1 VQVSLPEECG
11 GVVQLSPAP
20 GTAQGANKGDIMLEI
35 AIMLE
40 GQHGLNWARWQ
51 KIVRLVE
58 ELGFVGLYRSDH
70 FTNANPPDLDSL
82 ELWTSLTWL
91 ACNTSRI
98 EFGPLVTP
106 FSFRNPVFTARI
118 GSTVDDLSG
127 GRLTLGLGAG
137 WQEREHHL
145 FGFDLLQPQARFD
158 RFEEGM
164 QVVTQLLQ
172 SEGPVTFEG
181 KYYQLRG
188 GTLLPRSQRKGG
200 PRILIGGEGEK
211 RTLPAV
217 VRYADE
223 WNCVML
229 LPDEF
234 ARKNSILNE
243 LLASAGRSQG
253 SVRRSMMTAC
263 VFGKDDVALKEKLLA
278 RKRTVDELQAR
289 GTVAGGPNQ
298 VREQLNVLEE
308 AGLQRV
314 MLQWLDLDDLAGLET
329 LAKAVL

>member
-1 VQVSLPEECG
+1 
-11 GVVQLSPAP
+11 
-20 GTAQGANKGDIMLEI
+20 MLEI

-40 GQHGLNWARWQ
+40 GQNGLNWPRWQ

-70 FTNANPPDLDSL
+70 FTNATPPDLDSL

-106 FSFRNPVFTARI
+106 FSFRHPAFTARI
-118 GSTVDDLSG
+118 ASAVDDLSG

-145 FGFDLLQPQARFD
+145 FGFDLLEAKARFD
-158 RFEEGM
+158 RFDEGV
-164 QVVTQLLQ
+164 QVVTRLLQ
-172 SEGPVTFEG
+172 SDGPVTVEG
-181 KYYQLRG
+181 YYYQLRG
-188 GTLLPRSQRKGG
+188 ATLLPRPQRKGG
-200 PRILIGGEGEK
+200 PRILIGGNGEK
-211 RTLPAV
+211 RTLANV
-217 VRYADE
+217 VRYGME

-229 LPDEF
+229 LPEDFESRN
-234 ARKNSILNE
+234 ARLTEMLKT
-243 LLASAGRSQG
+243 AGRNPED
-253 SVRRSMMTAC
+253 VRRSMMTGC
-263 VFGKDDVALKEKLLA
+263 VFGKDDAALREKLSA
-278 RKRTVDELQAR
+278 RKRTVEELQAR
-289 GTVAGGPNQ
+289 GIVAGNPSQ
-298 VREQLNVLEE
+298 VREQLKALEA

-314 MLQWLDLDDLAGLET
+314 MLQWLDLDELAGLEA